1 MNSDQL
7 KVAVGA
13 GSGLFGMV
21 TLVVILYS
29 ILPAPTGMDTEIAR
43 IVYTLKLNVVA
54 VLPFLIGVG
63 MVGNGRF
70 LSNAIDPLRH
80 AEDNAMEINGRVVAN
95 TLEQNFVFFIG
106 TLALST
112 LLDAQTIKI
121 IPSLVIVYI
130 IARITFWIGYRINPL
145 YRAPGMAGTL
155 YMNIGILLS
164 VLYLWIF

>member
-1 MNSDQL
+1 MNSDQR

-13 GSGLFGMV
+13 GTGLLGM
-21 TLVVILYS
+21 LALLAILYS
-29 ILPAPTGMDTEIAR
+29 MLPAPIGMDTEIAR

-54 VLPFLIGVG
+54 ILPFFIGVA

-80 AEDNAMEINGRVVAN
+80 AEDRAMEINARVVAN
-95 TLEQNFVFFIG
+95 TLEQNFLFFIG
-106 TLALST
+106 TVALST

-121 IPSLVIVYI
+121 IPALVIVYI
-130 IARITFWIGYRINPL
+130 IARIVFWIGYRINPL

-155 YMNIGILLS
+155 YMNMAILLS

>member
-1 MNSDQL
+1 MNSDQR

-13 GSGLFGMV
+13 GTGLLGM
-21 TLVVILYS
+21 LALLAILYS
-29 ILPAPTGMDTEIAR
+29 MLPAPIGMDTEIAR

-54 VLPFLIGVG
+54 ILPFFIGVAI
-63 MVGNGRF
+63 VGNGRF

-80 AEDNAMEINGRVVAN
+80 AEDRAMEINARVVAN
-95 TLEQNFVFFIG
+95 TLEQNFLFFIG
-106 TLALST
+106 TVALST

-121 IPSLVIVYI
+121 IPALVIVYI
-130 IARITFWIGYRINPL
+130 IARIVFWIGYRINPL